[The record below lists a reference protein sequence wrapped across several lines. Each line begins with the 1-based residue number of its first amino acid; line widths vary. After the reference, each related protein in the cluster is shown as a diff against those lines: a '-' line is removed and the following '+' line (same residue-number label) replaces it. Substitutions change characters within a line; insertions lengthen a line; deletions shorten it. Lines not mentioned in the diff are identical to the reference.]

1 MLPAIKLYYKAIVI
15 KTAWYWHENRH
26 INQWTRIESPE
37 MNPCLYGQL
46 IFRVQTLN
54 QDFSFKLLKFT
65 KMSNAEVLDC

>member
-1 MLPAIKLYYKAIVI
+1 
-15 KTAWYWHENRH
+15 
-26 INQWTRIESPE
+26 